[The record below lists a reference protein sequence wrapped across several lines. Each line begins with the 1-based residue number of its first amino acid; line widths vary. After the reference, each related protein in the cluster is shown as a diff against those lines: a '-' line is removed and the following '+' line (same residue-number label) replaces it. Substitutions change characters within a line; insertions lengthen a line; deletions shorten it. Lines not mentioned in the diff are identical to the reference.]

1 MVTVDRCIALA
12 DTVRHQNI
20 PGVAGSRDHI
30 TGDMEGRATEIQI
43 IEGLVKSHTL
53 GQGRRFSFI
62 VAIYN
67 YLRYISAVQNN
78 CISSKN
84 SGEAW
89 MSLHWSKEENHGNY
103 V

>member
-1 MVTVDRCIALA
+1 M
-12 DTVRHQNI
+12 
-20 PGVAGSRDHI
+20 
-30 TGDMEGRATEIQI
+30 

-53 GQGRRFSFI
+53 GQGGDSQEI
-62 VAIYN
+62 LIHSCHLQLLA
-67 YLRYISAVQNN
+67 LSAVQND

-89 MSLHWSKEENHGNY
+89 MSVHWNKEENHGNY